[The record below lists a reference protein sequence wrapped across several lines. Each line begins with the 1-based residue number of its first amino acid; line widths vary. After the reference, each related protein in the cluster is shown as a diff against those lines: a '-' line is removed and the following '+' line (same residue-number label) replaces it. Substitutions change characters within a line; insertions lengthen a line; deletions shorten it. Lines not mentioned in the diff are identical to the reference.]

1 MRPIIFVQF
10 LADIFQRHPCCFKGF
25 SEVSKSMPV
34 AENVEPRPADRK
46 ALINKWRDYSNA
58 IDQ

>member
-1 MRPIIFVQF
+1 MRPIIIVQF
-10 LADIFQRHPCCFKGF
+10 LADIFQPHPCCFKGF

-46 ALINKWRDYSNA
+46 AATWQNVVLLLFCW
-58 IDQ
+58 